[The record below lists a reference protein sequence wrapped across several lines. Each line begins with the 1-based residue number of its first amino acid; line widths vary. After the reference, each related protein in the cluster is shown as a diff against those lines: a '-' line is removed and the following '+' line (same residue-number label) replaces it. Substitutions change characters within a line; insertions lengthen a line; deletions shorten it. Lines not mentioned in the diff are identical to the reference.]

1 VEQKEEVLAVEA
13 VTGEQRK
20 AIAEAGILGRIID
33 RVGLAFALCFLISM
47 SILILEIFMRY
58 VLNSPTL
65 WAHETTIFL
74 CAIAFIYGG
83 VYCAAHDRHIRVVL
97 IYDMV
102 GPKMRRM
109 LDVIISL
116 VCFFS
121 ATFFAYA
128 SWLMVARSVWSP
140 DGAIRLERTGS
151 AWNPPYPALLKL
163 FMLAMLLVLAVQFII
178 LAYNYAR
185 KPQR

>member
-1 VEQKEEVLAVEA
+1 MEHKEEVLAVEA
-13 VTGEQRK
+13 VTGEERK

-97 IYDMV
+97 LYDMV
-102 GPKMRRM
+102 GPKMRRV

-121 ATFFAYA
+121 AAFFAYA

-140 DGAIRLERTGS
+140 DGAIRLERTAAPGTR
-151 AWNPPYPALLKL
+151 P
-163 FMLAMLLVLAVQFII
+163 I
-178 LAYNYAR
+178 LHF
-185 KPQR
+185 